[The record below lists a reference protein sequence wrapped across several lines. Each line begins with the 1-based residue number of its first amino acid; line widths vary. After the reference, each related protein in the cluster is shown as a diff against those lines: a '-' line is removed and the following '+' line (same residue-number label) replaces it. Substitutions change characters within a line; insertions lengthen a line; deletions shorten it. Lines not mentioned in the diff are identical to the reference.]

1 LSMREDHLVEN
12 GVGMA
17 YIYIYQASLTDSD
30 VILNFD
36 RQRDRVSK
44 KLGKK
49 DSMK

>member
-1 LSMREDHLVEN
+1 MRKDHLVEN

-17 YIYIYQASLTDSD
+17 YIYQASLTDSD
-30 VILNFD
+30 VISNFD